1 MYIGYEGDNLPPIE
15 YDYDINYKS
24 YYLIVPESVNLVDEL
39 IDKICLEFKCIKGN
53 IDIIKINE
61 KYLKDKTKAYL
72 VEQDKNYTTFKF
84 E

>member
-1 MYIGYEGDNLPPIE
+1 MYIGYEGDNIPPIE

-24 YYLIVPESVNLVDEL
+24 YYLIVPESVNLADEL
-39 IDKICLEFKCIKGN
+39 IDKICLEFKCIKDN

-72 VEQDKNYTTFKF
+72 VEQDKKLYNI
-84 E
+84 

>member
-1 MYIGYEGDNLPPIE
+1 MYIGYEGDNIPPIE
-15 YDYDINYKS
+15 CDYDINYKS

-39 IDKICLEFKCIKGN
+39 IDKICLEFKCIKDN

-72 VEQDKNYTTFKF
+72 VEQDQN
-84 E
+84 